1 MLRFLPVV
9 AALLTGLVVV
19 SPPATGAAQL
29 RPASST
35 PLQDIE
41 GVGSIE
47 DLQRPVHVDELRALR
62 SFFERVDVGGVAA
75 DLVRPAVGTELTIAA
90 AVARLPAEWE
100 APLFF
105 VQGAIG
111 YVPYAGSVRGARG
124 TLESGGGNAV
134 DQALLLAALLGA
146 RGVETRFA
154 RGRLD
159 WTDAARLVVGT
170 SAPAAAGPGD
180 PWPRW
185 LEGAA
190 DHWWVQAQRDG
201 QWVDLDPS
209 FVDAAAGESVAAA
222 SEWHDQLPP
231 ELLTRVRLEL
241 RRGDLAVAG
250 ADLPASRV
258 IGETLLLGFT
268 AQSREAVELWELSE
282 ALVAEQVEA
291 LTRIARGLGWLP
303 GRAQAPGPLDS
314 SAAVGP
320 RQPFRLSAE
329 RPVSAARVQRAR
341 RPSAFRRIFLD
352 PDAGPWTARLEV
364 PGQVLEAGPFEA
376 SDLDSLSIRVTVVAP
391 RVPVHALEVP
401 WGGGADGT
409 LAVAIGA
416 GRVPDARL
424 AVGAGPLHAE
434 LNRLAALEQAARG
447 SMLPPISYYDAVET
461 LDAAARGGW
470 RAFERRVPGALAW
483 ALLQAIDR
491 VSDQSP
497 AGRVVREGLRLAA
510 VRWRPPGEAL
520 SGSLEVVLSDPVTIG
535 QLSGLAS
542 AASLRSANGLLQ
554 SAVLSQ
560 ILNRL
565 VERAPETAFD
575 VTLRA
580 IGTGGGLVVFSAE
593 EQLPTAWPAAAR
605 AEATLGLRA
614 GYTVMAPGTFDDGH
628 PGWWHVGVF
637 DGEMVGWIPG
647 AQTAIQGRVDIGSP
661 APLDDLGTLLASLPS
676 LHRATRWL
684 ADLSGAGPMA
694 LASVPAAA
702 CGSATV
708 AADALARTLAPPF
721 PHPDVLS
728 LCGPR

>member
-1 MLRFLPVV
+1 MLHTRPVV
-9 AALLTGLVVV
+9 AALLTGLVVAS
-19 SPPATGAAQL
+19 SPPTSAVRS
-29 RPASST
+29 RPASSI
-35 PLQDIE
+35 PSQDIE
-41 GVGSIE
+41 GIGRIE
-47 DLQRPVHVDELRALR
+47 DLQRPVHVDQLRALR
-62 SFFERVDVGGVAA
+62 SFFERVDVAGVAA
-75 DLVRPAVGTELTIAA
+75 DLARPAMGTELSIAA

-134 DQALLLAALLGA
+134 DQSLLLAALLRA

-159 WTDAARLVVGT
+159 WAAAARLVVGT
-170 SAPAAAGPGD
+170 STPAAPEPGD

-209 FVDAAAGESVAAA
+209 FVAAAAGEPVAVA

-241 RRGDLAVAG
+241 HRGDLAVAD
-250 ADLPASRV
+250 AELPASRV
-258 IGETLLLGFT
+258 VGETLLLGFT
-268 AQSREAVELWELSE
+268 SQSSDAVELWELSE
-282 ALVAEQVEA
+282 ALVVEKAEA
-291 LTRIARGLGWLP
+291 LKRFARGLGLLP
-303 GRAQAPGPLDS
+303 RPAQH
-314 SAAVGP
+314 
-320 RQPFRLSAE
+320 
-329 RPVSAARVQRAR
+329 AR

-352 PDAGPWTARLEV
+352 PDAGPWTARLQV
-364 PGQVLEAGPFEA
+364 PGQVLEAGPFEE
-376 SDLDSLSIRVTVVAP
+376 SDLDSLSIRVTVLAP
-391 RVPVHALEVP
+391 GVPAHSLEVP
-401 WGGGADGT
+401 WGGGAEGA

-424 AVGAGPLHAE
+424 AVGSGMLHAE

-447 SMLPPISYYDAVET
+447 SMLPPISYYEAVET
-461 LDAAARGGW
+461 LDAAARDGW

-497 AGRVVREGLRLAA
+497 GGRVVREGLRLAA

-542 AASLRSANGLLQ
+542 AASLRAANGLLQ

-565 VERAPETAFD
+565 AERAPETAFD

-580 IGTGGGLVVFSAE
+580 IGTGSGLIVVGAE
-593 EQLPTAWPAAAR
+593 EQLPAAWPAATR
-605 AEATLGLRA
+605 AEAMLGLRA
-614 GYTVMAPGTFDDGH
+614 GYAVMAPGTFDDGH

-647 AQTAIQGRVDIGSP
+647 PQTALHGRVDIGSA
-661 APLDDLGTLLASLPS
+661 APLDDLETLLASLPS

-684 ADLSGAGPMA
+684 ADLLGSGPKA

-702 CGSATV
+702 CGSAAV
-708 AADALARTLAPPF
+708 AANVLARTLAPPF